1 MKRKRI
7 PAAVS
12 AALFGLTVMTVSI
25 AYAQG
30 GGFLPDQSVLYDDA
44 ATLARLVPA
53 VLAISMLVGIFFGR
67 RSTARRPEPV
77 GETVVRHDVGGVMS
91 HWVNTVGFVIG
102 MITGAIALRW
112 ISRPDDMRLVWQLHF
127 VGSGLVVFAVG
138 SHIAENVIA
147 GGFGLLPRSFKD
159 VLHGL
164 GETLEYAGIWG
175 PDGAVFHLPL
185 PKAIRQP
192 LAETFESFGVN
203 PPKRTGKYLSAEKV
217 LSYTPWAIIVGVMLV
232 TGSVKVFRYIMP
244 IAPDLVAQMSKLHD
258 IFTIVAIVMLGIHLS
273 ALFLVP
279 RHWPLVVSMF
289 TTRISTRY
297 VEKYHSLWLN
307 DLKTAAQQA
316 EPAQSAQAKP
326 AEGKARA

>member
-1 MKRKRI
+1 VKRTRI

-25 AYAQG
+25 AFAQG
-30 GGFLPDQSVLYDDA
+30 GGFLPEQSVLYDDA
-44 ATLARLVPA
+44 ATLARLITA
-53 VLAISMLVGIFFGR
+53 VLAISMLAGIFFGR
-67 RSTARRPEPV
+67 RSTARKPEPV
-77 GETVVRHDVGGVMS
+77 GDSVVRHDVGGVMS
-91 HWVNTVGFVIG
+91 HWVNTVGFVLG
-102 MITGAIALRW
+102 MITGAVALRW
-112 ISRPDDMRLVWQLHF
+112 ISRPDDMRIVWQLHF

-147 GGFGLLPRSFKD
+147 GGFGLCPRSFTD

-185 PKAIRQP
+185 PKAIREP
-192 LAETFESFGVN
+192 LAETFESFAIN
-203 PPKRTGKYLSAEKV
+203 PPKRAGKYLAAERV
-217 LSYTPWAIIVGVMLV
+217 LSYTPWAIIIGVMLV
-232 TGSVKVFRYIMP
+232 TGSLKAFRYIMP
-244 IAPDLVAQMSKLHD
+244 IAPDWVAQASKLHD

-289 TTRISTRY
+289 TTRISTKY
-297 VEKYHSLWLN
+297 VEKYHPLWLK
-307 DLKTAAQQA
+307 DLQTQAQ
-316 EPAQSAQAKP
+316 QAKP
-326 AEGKARA
+326 AKPAAGKAQA